1 MALVTGGWRSNGQ
14 DSESFTYVISK
25 AVVGSCRDAED
36 LSVLEAGP
44 EEMIVS
50 NTQRR
55 LVVLSIRK
63 LASRDLNVSYFIR
76 VVLFRDMITGC
87 DSDVGQ
93 CTRMRV
99 NVYPASTRDSAVHV
113 QVSSAFEGV
122 LLVSR
127 S

>member
-63 LASRDLNVSYFIR
+63 LASRDLNVSYFS
-76 VVLFRDMITGC
+76 FG
-87 DSDVGQ
+87 
-93 CTRMRV
+93 
-99 NVYPASTRDSAVHV
+99 
-113 QVSSAFEGV
+113 
-122 LLVSR
+122 
-127 S
+127 